1 MLKPAEFGG
10 ELGGRAACP
19 LQADPSTV
27 AVGRRQLVDRDVEI
41 EVDRVATPQSEIR
54 PVCVEKSPGTSVL
67 DRRVL
72 LRHYSR
78 LQEVIFARTLSS
90 P

>member
-27 AVGRRQLVDRDVEI
+27 AVGRRQLVDRD
-41 EVDRVATPQSEIR
+41 VDRVATPQSEIR